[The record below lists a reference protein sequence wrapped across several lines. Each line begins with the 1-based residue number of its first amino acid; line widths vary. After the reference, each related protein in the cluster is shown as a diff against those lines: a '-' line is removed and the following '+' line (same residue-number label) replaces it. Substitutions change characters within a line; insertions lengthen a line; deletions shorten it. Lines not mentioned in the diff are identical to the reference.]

1 MGGLWGGEIRSRIV
15 QFTHPS
21 FCYFDPQIEP
31 RNIMLQN
38 AYLRLTKGLK
48 APIVCRRPGP
58 TPGKNGGHFE
68 SKSEQGDA
76 NREPRR

>member
-1 MGGLWGGEIRSRIV
+1 
-15 QFTHPS
+15 
-21 FCYFDPQIEP
+21 
-31 RNIMLQN
+31 MLQN

-76 NREPRR
+76 NWESRR